1 MLAAQYLKTTFGLQ
15 QYACFMTFRF
25 SPETPI
31 LTLLSVYRDFNSMY
45 IHNKRVQIVLICAL
59 LLWIQ
64 KM

>member
-1 MLAAQYLKTTFGLQ
+1 LQ